1 MSDEIDR
8 LVKAAASK
16 QQVPLLGQQKPL
28 MHGLNINGMT
38 MTIAEIEQLP
48 EREFR
53 ELMLAVI
60 INLVGGIYAPAP
72 EPAQEDGEQEP
83 VVSPTEDEDAP
94 IVSPT
99 EEDPAE
105 DIEDSPENT
114 EVPPELDTDE

>member
-8 LVKAAASK
+8 LVKAAQQK
-16 QQVPLLGQQKPL
+16 QAVPLLQQKPT

-38 MTIAEIEQLP
+38 MTIHEIEQLP

-72 EPAQEDGEQEP
+72 DVAEEVDNALA
-83 VVSPTEDEDAP
+83 EDENEP
-94 IVSPT
+94 IVSPIAPD
-99 EEDPAE
+99 EEALQDAL
-105 DIEDSPENT
+105 EDSPENT